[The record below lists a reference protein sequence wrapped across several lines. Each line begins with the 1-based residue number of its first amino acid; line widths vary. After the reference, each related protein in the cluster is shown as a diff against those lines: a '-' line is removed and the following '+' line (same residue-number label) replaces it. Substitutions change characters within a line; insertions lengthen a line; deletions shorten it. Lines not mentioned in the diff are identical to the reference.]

1 MNEIEREKEN
11 IEVSHKFILE
21 VVSFSGNVHFSERE
35 ILGEENPLFFE
46 HVLWE
51 KESYLELLFTSVLHE
66 SSNDIIDREKQS

>member
-35 ILGEENPLFFE
+35 VLGEENPLFRARIVRE
-46 HVLWE
+46 RI
-51 KESYLELLFTSVLHE
+51 LFGTSVY
-66 SSNDIIDREKQS
+66 IGAAREFKRHN